1 MPADFNHKRYL
12 LPKLSNFKYRVIMK
26 TLENSLAFDI
36 SDVAGFRHHVIC
48 HYYKYGLKPTLE
60 AFNIRKSTFYDWK
73 NAYELNKKRVIFLV
87 PKSTKPQHVRR
98 MQTDWRLV
106 EFIKQMRRDY
116 GNVGKNIIK
125 PFLDVYAQEFGIN
138 SVSLTTIGKIIKRR
152 HFTFEERIH
161 IKRKNSFKK
170 LRTRKSPKVYSP
182 GFIQMDSIV
191 VYVNKERHLFMS
203 VIDIYTKFALVKSV
217 SAISSLNSRSVF
229 MEFLTIS
236 PTPVHTIQTDNGSE
250 FLASFHQYLEE
261 KNLTHKFIYPN
272 MPRINGVVERFNR
285 TVQEEC
291 ICRNDEIY
299 YDIGAFEEKLVQ
311 YLHWYNFQ
319 RPHSSLGY
327 LSPMTFIQT
336 KIPKCG

>member
-12 LPKLSNFKYRVIMK
+12 LPKLDNFKYRAIMK

-48 HYYKYGLKPTLE
+48 HYYKYGLQPTLA
-60 AFNIRKSTFYDWK
+60 AFNLKKSTFYDWR
-73 NAYELNKKRVIFLV
+73 NAYEINKKRVIFLV
-87 PKSTKPQHVRR
+87 PKSTTPSHVRR
-98 MQTDWRLV
+98 MHTDWRLV
-106 EFIKQMRRDY
+106 EFIKQMRKDY
-116 GNVGKNIIK
+116 GNVGKHIIK
-125 PFLDVYAQEFGIN
+125 PFLDAYAT
-138 SVSLTTIGKIIKRR
+138 SLGTNTIGLSTIGKIIRRR
-152 HFTFEERIH
+152 HFTFEERIRV
-161 IKRKNSFKK
+161 KRKNSFKK
-170 LRTRKSPKVYSP
+170 LRTRKSPRVATP

-203 VIDIYTKFALVKSV
+203 VIDIYTKFALVKNV
-217 SAISSLNSRSVF
+217 STISSLNSRSVF
-229 MEFLTIS
+229 MEFLTS
-236 PTPVHTIQTDNGSE
+236 NPTPVHTVQTDNGSE

-261 KNLTHKFIYPN
+261 KNITHKFIYPN

-299 YDIGAFEEKLVQ
+299 YDIGAFDEKLVQ

-327 LSPMTFIQT
+327 LSPMMFIQT